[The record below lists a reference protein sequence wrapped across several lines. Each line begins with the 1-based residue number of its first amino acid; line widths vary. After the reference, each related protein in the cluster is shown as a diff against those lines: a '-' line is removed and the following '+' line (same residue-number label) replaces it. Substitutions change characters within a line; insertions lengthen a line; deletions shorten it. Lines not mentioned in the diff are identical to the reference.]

1 MKPIL
6 FALAILAL
14 APLLPASEVP
24 PLTAGQ
30 AVAAAQTDLETR
42 GLQDT
47 VFIAMVSY
55 KKASL
60 LGGEPAHWEVLWSK
74 EFDAQTEGR
83 KEIGLKVK
91 MDGSYSRSVR

>member
-6 FALAILAL
+6 LAFVLLAL

-24 PLTAGQ
+24 SFSAAQ
-30 AVAAAQTDLETR
+30 AVAAAQADLESR
-42 GLQDT
+42 GMQDT

-60 LGGEPAHWEVLWSK
+60 LGGDPAHWEVLWNK

-83 KEIGLKVK
+83 KEIGLKIK
-91 MDGSYSRSVR
+91 MDGSYTRSVR